1 MEVFKFGG
9 GSVRDAEGVKQLVH
23 ILSLYPDTQK
33 VVVVSAIGKTTNLL
47 ETILDAF
54 IKEDEAE
61 KQRLFTQLKE
71 NHYYIAHALL
81 PQNPKL
87 LAGIDILLNSLH
99 TLLLEKPSTDY
110 DYEYDRIVSFGELLS
125 TTLISAYLTEKGVA
139 NQWLDARQVIH
150 TDNTHREG
158 KVDWTT
164 STSAIQAK
172 VKEALSIGNDIVITQ
187 GFIGGT
193 ATQQTTTLG
202 REGSDYS
209 AAIFAY
215 ALDVKNVTIWKDVP
229 GFFTA
234 DPRIFPD
241 AVKLDRIP
249 YEEAIELSYYGASII
264 HPKTLKPLQNKNIPL
279 HVKSFFT
286 PELSGTTISA
296 EGEEELTPC
305 YIFKKNQ
312 ILISIFPKDFSFIAV
327 DSLSE
332 IFHILSTHRIKIN
345 LMQNSALSFS
355 ICVDNIPLRVEKVL
369 QELGEKYKVK
379 YNDKVE
385 LGTIR
390 HYSDDSIRLAT
401 QGKTALVEQKNRTTI
416 QLVLQKDCNTD
427 FAD

>member
-9 GSVRDAEGVKQLVH
+9 GSVRDAEGVKQLTH
-23 ILSLYPDTQK
+23 ILTLYPGEKK

-47 ETILDAF
+47 EAILDAF
-54 IKEDEAE
+54 MKGDEME
-61 KQRLFTQLKE
+61 TWKLFTQLEE
-71 NHYYIAHALL
+71 NHYHIA
-81 PQNPKL
+81 
-87 LAGIDILLNSLH
+87 SV
-99 TLLLEKPSTDY
+99 LLLQTTKFLASIEYFFHKLKVILEERPSIDY

-125 TTLISAYLTEKGVA
+125 TTLISAYLTKEGVS
-139 NQWLDARQVIH
+139 NQWIDARQVIR
-150 TDNTHREG
+150 TDSTSREG
-158 KVDWTT
+158 KVNWDI
-164 STSAIQAK
+164 STLTIRQK
-172 VKEALSIGNDIVITQ
+172 VKKAFAMEGRDVVITQ

-193 ATQQTTTLG
+193 ALQRTTTLG

-209 AAIFAY
+209 AAIFGY
-215 ALDVKNVTIWKDVP
+215 ALDVDNVTIWKDVP

-296 EGEEELTPC
+296 EGREELIPC

-312 ILISIFPKDFSFIAV
+312 ILISIFPRDFSFIAV
-327 DSLSE
+327 DNLSE
-332 IFHILSTHRIKIN
+332 IFHILSAHRIKIN

-369 QELGEKYKVK
+369 EKLEEKYKVK

-385 LGTIR
+385 LATIR
-390 HYSDDSIRLAT
+390 HYSEDSIRLAM
-401 QGKTALVEQKNRTTI
+401 QNKIALVEQKNRTTI
-416 QLVLQKDCNTD
+416 QLVLQKIEE
-427 FAD
+427 